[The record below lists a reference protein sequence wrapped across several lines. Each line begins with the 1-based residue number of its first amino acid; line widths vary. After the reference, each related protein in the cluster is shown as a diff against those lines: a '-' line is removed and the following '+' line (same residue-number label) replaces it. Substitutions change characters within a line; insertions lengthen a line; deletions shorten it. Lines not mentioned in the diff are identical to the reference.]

1 MKLEPMNPLPPVTSS
16 FTSLPARHV
25 PDLRA
30 RVVTRQ
36 PALLAHRWPGRE
48 MDVGEAND
56 PARRRR
62 EVPYAMRAPGRD
74 AHEARGAGAE
84 GEPHTCAFGLRALPH
99 VEQDQEHPVG
109 RRHVPDVGLALM
121 EMERLDRSG
130 LDLTV
135 VDLTERE
142 ARNRLGMTVRQA
154 CQLGHA
160 SPVVRK
166 SLELDDLDAVDRGRR
181 AVGLDLECALGS
193 GREVHRVSPDLTA
206 RTRPGATGTARTNCP
221 SSDARC

>member
-1 MKLEPMNPLPPVTSS
+1 MKWERMNPLPPVTSS

-30 RVVTRQ
+30 RVVPRQ
-36 PALLAHRWPGRE
+36 PALVAHRWLGRE
-48 MDVGEAND
+48 MDVGEVND

-62 EVPYAMRAPGRD
+62 EVPYAMRDPGRD

-84 GEPHTCAFGLRALPH
+84 GEPHTRAFGLRALPH

-142 ARNRLGMTVRQA
+142 ARNRLGMAVRKA
-154 CQLGHA
+154 GQLGNP
-160 SPVVRK
+160 SPSV
-166 SLELDDLDAVDRGRR
+166 
-181 AVGLDLECALGS
+181 
-193 GREVHRVSPDLTA
+193 
-206 RTRPGATGTARTNCP
+206 
-221 SSDARC
+221 

>member
-30 RVVTRQ
+30 RVVPRQ
-36 PALLAHRWPGRE
+36 PALVAHRWLGRE
-48 MDVGEAND
+48 MDVGEVND

-62 EVPYAMRAPGRD
+62 EVPNAMRDPGRD

-109 RRHVPDVGLALM
+109 RSEEHTSELQSPY
-121 EMERLDRSG
+121 
-130 LDLTV
+130 DLV
-135 VDLTERE
+135 
-142 ARNRLGMTVRQA
+142 
-154 CQLGHA
+154 
-160 SPVVRK
+160 
-166 SLELDDLDAVDRGRR
+166 
-181 AVGLDLECALGS
+181 
-193 GREVHRVSPDLTA
+193 
-206 RTRPGATGTARTNCP
+206 
-221 SSDARC
+221 